1 MRVAF
6 DRCKYACSFF
16 DTVLITKRLPRQSV
30 QFAQRRPFVAGVV
43 TCTTDTSDGRLQSPS
58 KSALSTWVDTVPG
71 CQASRGIL
79 SESDHSLHV
88 CVRVSVSLSL
98 SLTVCMCLSLS
109 VSLSVCMCLSLCVS
123 LSVTVCMCLSLS
135 VYLSACLSLSV
146 SVCLS
151 LPLSLCVSLFLL
163 LLENPGCFNHPWRK
177 SRSRILRDFK
187 ESKAACL
194 T

>member
-58 KSALSTWVDTVPG
+58 KSALSHLGRHRTRLPG
-71 CQASRGIL
+71 ITGHSFRVRPFSTCVC
-79 SESDHSLHV
+79 ESI
-88 CVRVSVSLSL
+88 SLSL

-109 VSLSVCMCLSLCVS
+109 VSLSLCLYVPLSLCLSLCD
-123 LSVTVCMCLSLS
+123 CLHVPL
-135 VYLSACLSLSV
+135 

-151 LPLSLCVSLFLL
+151 VLSVSLSQCLCLSVSPSQSVCVSLSLVAGKPRLL
-163 LLENPGCFNHPWRK
+163 
-177 SRSRILRDFK
+177 
-187 ESKAACL
+187 
-194 T
+194 

>member
-98 SLTVCMCLSLS
+98 SDCLYVPLSVCLS
-109 VSLSVCMCLSLCVS
+109 VSLCLYVPLSLCLSLCDCLHVP
-123 LSVTVCMCLSLS
+123 LSVCL
-135 VYLSACLSLSV
+135 

-151 LPLSLCVSLFLL
+151 LSQCLCLSVSPSQSVCVSLSLVAGKPRLL
-163 LLENPGCFNHPWRK
+163 
-177 SRSRILRDFK
+177 
-187 ESKAACL
+187 
-194 T
+194 